1 MLAFV
6 VVTLARCPPIEVS
19 GPIGGGGGFGG
30 GFGGAGGEEA
40 SSVAR
45 ECSAGCNCQ
54 EVRRPKKIIKQKQ
67 RNDGLATG
75 S

>member
-6 VVTLARCPPIEVS
+6 AVTLARCPPIEVS
-19 GPIGGGGGFGG
+19 GPIGGGGGG
-30 GFGGAGGEEA
+30 GFGGGGAEA